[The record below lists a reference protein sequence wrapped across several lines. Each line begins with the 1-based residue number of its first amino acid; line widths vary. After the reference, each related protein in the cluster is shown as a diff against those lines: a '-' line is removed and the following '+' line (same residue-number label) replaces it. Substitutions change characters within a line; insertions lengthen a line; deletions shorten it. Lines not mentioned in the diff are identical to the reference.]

1 MTIDLTQFHDAF
13 FEESFEALDSME
25 AALLKLD
32 IGAPEPELIN
42 TIFRVAHSIK
52 GGSAT
57 FGFSDIASFTH
68 SLETLLDE
76 LRSGGMQVTLA
87 ISDLLL
93 KSVDVMRAMLR
104 STQAKQP
111 LDMQKVSDLQF
122 DLELTI
128 AQKNSA
134 PPAKPAPAPAAAPAA
149 TAPGGAVAST
159 SGVPAGAVP
168 AGAAS
173 TTAPVA
179 TVGAA
184 GAPGAAGAAGAA
196 APAATAP
203 VAAVVATPYGAP
215 VGASPAAT
223 GSAATASAA
232 AGPGHAT
239 ASPAAATATASTSR
253 GWEISF
259 RPYREL
265 FARGNDPLRM
275 LRELAELGDLTV
287 HVDTSALPTFSDLD
301 SQSCY
306 LAWNLE
312 LAGDVLEADIKQVFE
327 WAEGDCDL
335 ELRQVG
341 APEANAAALAPAPAA
356 GDATQATLVDGPA
369 PNATAESQPA
379 IHADRSASAGA
390 ADAAVA
396 DAILSATDH
405 KPDAPAHNTT
415 AASAPAA
422 TPAASA
428 PAAPTHQPTLS
439 PVKENK
445 PDTPVAAIGDS
456 GSIRVSVE
464 KIDELMNTVGELVIT
479 QAMLSQLGTAMEG
492 PNAEKLRAGLAQLE
506 RNTRELQESVMR
518 VRMLPISF
526 VFSRFP
532 RMVRDIAQRLGK
544 QIDLKLTGEQTE
556 LDKTVLEKIGD
567 PLVHLV
573 RNSIDHGIEMPDAR
587 IAAGK
592 PAAGTVHLDACH
604 RGGNIAVEVS
614 DDGGGLDKD
623 RILAKA
629 RQRGLVGPND
639 ALTDD
644 QIHDLIFLP
653 GFSTAEKTTDL
664 SGRGVGMDVV
674 RRNVK
679 ELGGKIELRSEQGKG
694 SRFIITLPL
703 TLAIVDGQSVA
714 VGSETYIIPLISI
727 VESMRLKETAISRLS
742 GHNEV
747 FSFRGDYLPI
757 IRLHELFGV
766 EPRARALHEG
776 LVVIAEGDG
785 RRVGLFVD
793 DLLGQQQVVIK
804 SLEANYGHV
813 EGVSGATIL
822 GDGSV
827 ALILDVTGIIHAASM
842 RAAA

>member
-1 MTIDLTQFHDAF
+1 M
-13 FEESFEALDSME
+13 M
-25 AALLKLD
+25 
-32 IGAPEPELIN
+32 
-42 TIFRVAHSIK
+42 
-52 GGSAT
+52 
-57 FGFSDIASFTH
+57 
-68 SLETLLDE
+68 
-76 LRSGGMQVTLA
+76 
-87 ISDLLL
+87 
-93 KSVDVMRAMLR
+93 
-104 STQAKQP
+104 
-111 LDMQKVSDLQF
+111 
-122 DLELTI
+122 
-128 AQKNSA
+128 
-134 PPAKPAPAPAAAPAA
+134 
-149 TAPGGAVAST
+149 
-159 SGVPAGAVP
+159 
-168 AGAAS
+168 
-173 TTAPVA
+173 
-179 TVGAA
+179 
-184 GAPGAAGAAGAA
+184 
-196 APAATAP
+196 
-203 VAAVVATPYGAP
+203 
-215 VGASPAAT
+215 
-223 GSAATASAA
+223 
-232 AGPGHAT
+232 
-239 ASPAAATATASTSR
+239 
-253 GWEISF
+253 
-259 RPYREL
+259 
-265 FARGNDPLRM
+265 
-275 LRELAELGDLTV
+275 RELAELGELTV
-287 HVDTSALPTFSDLD
+287 HVDTASLPSFADLEP
-301 SQSCY
+301 QSCY
-306 LAWNLE
+306 LAWQIE
-312 LAGDVLEADIKQVFE
+312 LTGDIAEDAIKSVFE

-335 ELRQVG
+335 ELRRKG
-341 APEANAAALAPAPAA
+341 AAAPAEVAPVEEPAPAA
-356 GDATQATLVDGPA
+356 PA
-369 PNATAESQPA
+369 NE
-379 IHADRSASAGA
+379 
-390 ADAAVA
+390 AAVA
-396 DAILSATDH
+396 DAILSGT
-405 KPDAPAHNTT
+405 
-415 AASAPAA
+415 
-422 TPAASA
+422 TPADE
-428 PAAPTHQPTLS
+428 PKQDTPTPVVAAPVAAAP
-439 PVKENK
+439 
-445 PDTPVAAIGDS
+445 TPVAAAPAPVVKEAKVESPVTTIGDS

-479 QAMLSQLGTAMEG
+479 QAMLSQLGSALEG
-492 PNAEKLRAGLAQLE
+492 PNAEKFRAGLAQLE

-587 IAAGK
+587 VAAGK

-629 RQRGLVGPND
+629 RQRGLVGQND
-639 ALTDD
+639 VLTDD

-679 ELGGKIELRSEQGKG
+679 ELGGKIELRSDRGKG

-727 VESMRLKETAISRLS
+727 VESMRLKETSISRLS
-742 GHNEV
+742 GRNEV

-804 SLEANYGHV
+804 SLEANYGRV

-827 ALILDVTGIIHAASM
+827 ALILDVTGIIAAASL
-842 RAAA
+842 RVAA

>member
-76 LRSGGMQVTLA
+76 LRSGAMQVTVA

-111 LDMQKVSDLQF
+111 VNMQRVSDLQF
-122 DLELTI
+122 DLELMI
-128 AQKNSA
+128 AQKNT
-134 PPAKPAPAPAAAPAA
+134 APAPTAIPASIAHLATAAPAA
-149 TAPGGAVAST
+149 PALAPTAGPT
-159 SGVPAGAVP
+159 
-168 AGAAS
+168 AAS
-173 TTAPVA
+173 PVNTAGSA
-179 TVGAA
+179 
-184 GAPGAAGAAGAA
+184 AA
-196 APAATAP
+196 APTAP
-203 VAAVVATPYGAP
+203 A
-215 VGASPAAT
+215 
-223 GSAATASAA
+223 
-232 AGPGHAT
+232 
-239 ASPAAATATASTSR
+239 R
-253 GWEISF
+253 RWEISF

-275 LRELAELGDLTV
+275 MRELAELGELTV
-287 HVDTSALPTFSDLD
+287 HVDIGALPGFAELD

-306 LAWNLE
+306 LAWKLE
-312 LAGDVLEADIKQVFE
+312 LAGDVHEDAIKQVFE

-335 ELRQVG
+335 ELRLTDAQRASAG
-341 APEANAAALAPAPAA
+341 AAAPGTLSDPSASTAPADDAVAGATLSGSPGASQENKHEPAVAGAAPATAMPAAAAPAPAA
-356 GDATQATLVDGPA
+356 VKDAKGDAPL
-369 PNATAESQPA
+369 
-379 IHADRSASAGA
+379 
-390 ADAAVA
+390 AV
-396 DAILSATDH
+396 
-405 KPDAPAHNTT
+405 
-415 AASAPAA
+415 
-422 TPAASA
+422 
-428 PAAPTHQPTLS
+428 
-439 PVKENK
+439 
-445 PDTPVAAIGDS
+445 IGDS

-479 QAMLSQLGTAMEG
+479 QAMLSQLGATLEG
-492 PNAEKLRAGLAQLE
+492 PTAEKLRAGLTQLE

-573 RNSIDHGIEMPDAR
+573 RNSIDHGIELPDVR

-592 PAAGTVHLDACH
+592 PAAGTVQLDACH

-629 RQRGLVGPND
+629 RQRGLVGAND
-639 ALTDD
+639 VLTDE

-679 ELGGKIELRSEQGKG
+679 ELGGKIELRSERGKG

-714 VGSETYIIPLISI
+714 VGTETYIIPLISI
-727 VESMRLKETAISRLS
+727 VESMRLKETGISRLS
-742 GHNEV
+742 GHDEV
-747 FSFRGDYLPI
+747 FSFRGDYLPV

-827 ALILDVTGIIHAASM
+827 ALILDLTGVIHAASL

>member
-32 IGAPEPELIN
+32 IGAPDSELIN

-57 FGFSDIASFTH
+57 FGFADIASFTH

-76 LRSGGMQVTLA
+76 LRSGGMQVTLS

-104 STQAKQP
+104 SVQAKQP
-111 LDMQKVSDLQF
+111 LDAQRVSDLQF
-122 DLELTI
+122 DLELII
-128 AQKNSA
+128 AQKNAAAATTHTVMPAAIAHLAASSA
-134 PPAKPAPAPAAAPAA
+134 PASSAAA
-149 TAPGGAVAST
+149 T
-159 SGVPAGAVP
+159 
-168 AGAAS
+168 
-173 TTAPVA
+173 
-179 TVGAA
+179 GAA
-184 GAPGAAGAAGAA
+184 GAK
-196 APAATAP
+196 
-203 VAAVVATPYGAP
+203 
-215 VGASPAAT
+215 
-223 GSAATASAA
+223 SAQ
-232 AGPGHAT
+232 
-239 ASPAAATATASTSR
+239 R
-253 GWEISF
+253 RWEIAF

-275 LRELAELGDLTV
+275 MRELTELGEIEVNVDLSGLPSFAELDPQ
-287 HVDTSALPTFSDLD
+287 A
-301 SQSCY
+301 CY
-306 LAWNLE
+306 LAWTVRLT
-312 LAGDVLEADIKQVFE
+312 GDVSEESIRQVFE

-335 ELRQVG
+335 VVRLLEPPVAVLATVR
-341 APEANAAALAPAPAA
+341 APEPEPTAAADP
-356 GDATQATLVDGPA
+356 V
-369 PNATAESQPA
+369 
-379 IHADRSASAGA
+379 
-390 ADAAVA
+390 VA
-396 DAILSATDH
+396 DAILSASTPPEEAKADPAVPAH
-405 KPDAPAHNTT
+405 VAAPALSVVKPDSKADAPL
-415 AASAPAA
+415 SA
-422 TPAASA
+422 
-428 PAAPTHQPTLS
+428 L
-439 PVKENK
+439 
-445 PDTPVAAIGDS
+445 GDS

-479 QAMLSQLGTAMEG
+479 QAMLSQLGAAMEG

-532 RMVRDIAQRLGK
+532 RMVRDLAQRLNK

-573 RNSIDHGIEMPDAR
+573 RNSIDHGIESPEVR
-587 IAAGK
+587 VAAGK
-592 PAAGTVHLDACH
+592 SPAGTVHLDACH

-629 RQRGLVGPND
+629 RARGLVGPND
-639 ALTDD
+639 VLTDD
-644 QIHDLIFLP
+644 QIHDLIFVP
-653 GFSTAEKTTDL
+653 GFSTADKTTDL

-679 ELGGKIELRSEQGKG
+679 ELGGKIELRSERGRG

-714 VGSETYIIPLISI
+714 VGTETYIIPLISI
-727 VESMRLKETAISRLS
+727 VESMRLKEASISRLS
-742 GHNEV
+742 GRDEV